1 MVMARESVVEIC
13 EKYLQSL
20 KDHDPSKVPFAPDVT
35 ITENGRVT
43 AKGIEAA
50 HKLHKADAMKVIQ
63 DIRVTKW
70 VVDGDAAIAL
80 YELDRT
86 DGRMVM
92 ISEYFRVYD
101 GQIRE
106 VKANFG
112 TRPTEEEVAQ
122 YLQQSQT

>member
-1 MVMARESVVEIC
+1 MVMAREAVIEIC

-20 KDHDPSKVPFAPDVT
+20 RDHDPSKVPFAPDVT
-35 ITENGRVT
+35 ITENGRIT

-50 HKLHKADAMKVIQ
+50 HKLHKADAMNVIQ
-63 DIRVTKW
+63 AINVTRW
-70 VVDGDAAIAL
+70 VVDGDAAIAI
-80 YELDRT
+80 YELDKT
-86 DGRMVM
+86 DGGGVM

-112 TRPTEEEVAQ
+112 NRLTEEDVAR
-122 YLQQSQT
+122 YRAQSQT